1 MCIRDSSMANL
12 ATFEEKEIKDISKED
27 LDLGDEDDEEQKKK
41 NEQIADEFKTVTE
54 WLKKELVGE
63 VEKVEVSSRLTETPC
78 ILVTSKF
85 GWSANM
91 ERIMK
96 AQAMGDARAQDYMK
110 GKKTLEINPF
120 SPVIKQLKMRVE
132 SAPDAEETK
141 EMCKLLFD
149 TALLTSGFSIDQPAE
164 FAERVFKLMTQE
176 ANLESEKKSAS
187 IDPEVV

>member
-1 MCIRDSSMANL
+1 
-12 ATFEEKEIKDISKED
+12 
-27 LDLGDEDDEEQKKK
+27 
-41 NEQIADEFKTVTE
+41 
-54 WLKKELVGE
+54 
-63 VEKVEVSSRLTETPC
+63 
-78 ILVTSKF
+78 
-85 GWSANM
+85 M

-96 AQAMGDARAQDYMK
+96 AQTMGDARAQDYMK

-120 SPVIKQLKMRVE
+120 SPVIKQLKIRVE

>member
-1 MCIRDSSMANL
+1 MSGAWWCGRVC
-12 ATFEEKEIKDISKED
+12 E
-27 LDLGDEDDEEQKKK
+27 G
-41 NEQIADEFKTVTE
+41 
-54 WLKKELVGE
+54 GRG
-63 VEKVEVSSRLTETPC
+63 SRLGGC
-78 ILVTSKF
+78 LC
-85 GWSANM
+85 
-91 ERIMK
+91 
-96 AQAMGDARAQDYMK
+96 
-110 GKKTLEINPF
+110 
-120 SPVIKQLKMRVE
+120 RVE